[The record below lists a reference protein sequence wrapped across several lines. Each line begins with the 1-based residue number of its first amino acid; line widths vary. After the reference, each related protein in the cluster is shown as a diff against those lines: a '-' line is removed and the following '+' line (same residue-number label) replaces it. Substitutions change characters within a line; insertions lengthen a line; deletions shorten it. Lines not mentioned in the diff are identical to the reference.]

1 MFQIDFSNEVVGLAA
16 FVIDGEDYSEDGEH
30 AIVPAAILKKQ
41 ISPVFLTILILNCVN
56 HNLMTQ

>member
-30 AIVPAAILKKQ
+30 AIVPAAI
-41 ISPVFLTILILNCVN
+41 
-56 HNLMTQ
+56 